1 MDGSSVLFLVL
12 GAAAGLLVGGVPLL
26 RVVRGHLGLRA
37 ALRRSPGPA
46 PAPDPDELS
55 PNELAFLAG
64 GPVRVGETAVVD
76 AFLGDRIR
84 PQAARGFFTLVG
96 PGVPYAHEKD
106 PARRVLVKAF
116 KKRVGV
122 SAREMV
128 RRVVT
133 GRGVEQIRRDLAGAR
148 LVVDTPEVRAILE
161 RRAGIP
167 RAIRGRRVLSL
178 LVAAVGAGTFF
189 LAEPTNPGLAA
200 LVGGLTASAL
210 LVVAQAVLA
219 ATGGPAVLPNT
230 AAGDEVVSRALERY
244 GSTAALSTAEIT
256 RDQAVRRTA
265 VTGFR
270 ALRAGGRDRSPS
282 RAVSGDGSPAFSPD
296 LTAANTVS
304 AGGGDAGGG
313 GGAVDQNALCE
324 FAELCQGGTSESG
337 GSSGDGWNGGFDGA
351 GGSGSGGGWGSGGW
365 GGGGGDSGGGG
376 GDGGGGG
383 GGGGD

>member
-1 MDGSSVLFLVL
+1 MDGSSILFLAL
-12 GAAAGLLVGGVPLL
+12 GAVAGLLVGGVPLL

-37 ALRRSPGPA
+37 ALRRSPGPV

-76 AFLGDRIR
+76 AFLDDRIR
-84 PQAARGFFTLVG
+84 SQAAGGLFTLVG
-96 PGVPYAHEKD
+96 PGIPYAHEKD
-106 PARRVLVKAF
+106 PARRALVKAF
-116 KKRVGV
+116 KKRVGI
-122 SAREMV
+122 SARKMV

-133 GRGVEQIRRDLAGAR
+133 GRGVKQIRRDLVEAR

-161 RRAGIP
+161 RRAGLP
-167 RAIRGRRVLSL
+167 RTIRVRRVLAL

-189 LAEPTNPGLAA
+189 LVEPTNPGLAA
-200 LVGGLTASAL
+200 LAGGLTASAL

-230 AAGDEVVSRALERY
+230 AAGDEVVSRARERY
-244 GSTAALSTAEIT
+244 GNTTALTTAEMT

-270 ALRAGGRDRSPS
+270 ALRAGGRDRSSS

-296 LTAANTVS
+296 LTAAN
-304 AGGGDAGGG
+304 AGSGGLGDAGGG
-313 GGAVDQNALCE
+313 GGVIDQNALCE

-337 GSSGDGWNGGFDGA
+337 GSGGDGWNGGFDGSDGS
-351 GGSGSGGGWGSGGW
+351 GGSGDGGW
-365 GGGGGDSGGGG
+365 GGFGGGSGDSGGGG

-383 GGGGD
+383 GGGD